1 LLTSGPS
8 NATSPAAATLA
19 LAITSVEAQAINTNS
34 LLFAAHATCAI
45 AAVRSWSGDRL
56 AFSP

>member
-19 LAITSVEAQAINTNS
+19 LAITSVEAQAINTNV
-34 LLFAAHATCAI
+34 
-45 AAVRSWSGDRL
+45 AV
-56 AFSP
+56 